1 MTLWESDVIMERARN
16 RYADSVLDKQQELED
31 KYAEDCREN
40 HSAILEEFE
49 ELKRKNEKL
58 FEEELWDKMKYFVEC
73 YYEKDSFTPTT
84 KVADILN
91 DYIEDGKMW
100 DDWNELYPE
109 PTFFQEKEFERN
121 CDKFYR
127 MF

>member
-16 RYADSVLDKQQELED
+16 RYIDSVLDKETEEGER
-31 KYAEDCREN
+31 YAENCRRN
-40 HSAILEEFE
+40 HNTILEEFE

-73 YYEKDSFTPTT
+73 YYEKDRFTPTT
-84 KVADILN
+84 TLADILN
-91 DYIEDGKMW
+91 DYIEDAKIS
-100 DDWNELYPE
+100 DDWEELYPE
-109 PTFFQEKEFERN
+109 PTSFQEKKFERN

-127 MF
+127 LL

>member
-1 MTLWESDVIMERARN
+1 MTLWESSVEMERLRN

-31 KYAEDCREN
+31 KYAEDCRGN

-49 ELKRKNEKL
+49 ELKAKHEKL

-84 KVADILN
+84 TLANVLD
-91 DYIEDGKMW
+91 DYIEDAKISE
-100 DDWNELYPE
+100 DWEELHHE
-109 PTFFQEKEFERN
+109 PTSFEEKEFERN
-121 CDKFYR
+121 CDKFYK